1 MYTIIARIVKEM
13 LPRVNT
19 YYASCVPPLPTLVLD
34 ISNNNENLPIG
45 LVEHETDKWQI
56 ADMYRAAFPH
66 PLTGVAPYVIDV
78 VNVSK
83 FLQTQLWPYC
93 GQQNKCRKKTLVH
106 RPDLAVIHQELVS
119 VRPRNST
126 PYRVP
131 LFIVEVEGA
140 KDVWGSG
147 EQEHKA
153 LEEAASTLAFLLET
167 YLLFIYHNRFEYWHI
182 VHNPDDGS
190 IDVKAYPVYVQQGST
205 IPLR

>member
-1 MYTIIARIVKEM
+1 M
-13 LPRVNT
+13 NT

-66 PLTGVAPYVIDV
+66 PLTGVAPYVTDV

-83 FLQTQLWPYC
+83 FLQMQLWPYC

-106 RPDLAVIHQELVS
+106 RPDLAVIHQESVS
-119 VRPRNST
+119 MRPRNST

-131 LFIVEVEGA
+131 LFIVEVEGLRMYGGQENRSI
-140 KDVWGSG
+140 KPSRRQRRPWLSYWGHIYCSSIIIDLNIG
-147 EQEHKA
+147 
-153 LEEAASTLAFLLET
+153 TLSATLT
-167 YLLFIYHNRFEYWHI
+167 MAR
-182 VHNPDDGS
+182 S
-190 IDVKAYPVYVQQGST
+190 M
-205 IPLR
+205 